1 MTTISKTGP
10 RLVQP
15 QPRVETTA
23 RADTAKAD
31 VKAQPQDNKVKNAVA
46 ERFRDGFDAAPRG
59 AANQRQRLGEIGHNH
74 DHGGHEGVGKAAGK
88 AAAAVGAGLGAAAG
102 AAAGAG
108 GPTVTTDKSGRTVV
122 DLGSGNN
129 NATISQT
136 KDGGLSITS
145 DGKTV
150 TLTAAQAKNAVIN
163 GGDGNDTITADASVT
178 KGVRIDGGKGD
189 DRLSGGVGND
199 TLAGGEGNDTV
210 IGGKGNDTLRGAAGD
225 DYLEGGAGD
234 DAISGGDGR
243 DVMYGLDG
251 KDRMSGG
258 AGRDYMDGG
267 QGNDNV
273 NGGDGDDQVM
283 GGRGNDTLQGG
294 KGNDAV
300 AGGLG
305 TDKVDGGEGSDKL
318 YVQKDD
324 KVKVGKGDKKTIVDM
339 TDSDKLGSSVS
350 VTGSDEFKAR
360 VQSDLD
366 AMRSLPIG
374 QDLLRRL
381 DGSGKKTEIR
391 ETSGG
396 NSAGGTNFSDGFQS
410 VDGTPGKGSDSY
422 VNYNT
427 TRISLGGEEWMN
439 RPPVVGLFHEL
450 VHASDIN
457 TGTLAPGQTNGTNNL
472 ENSAVGLP
480 FDHDGD
486 PSTPSITQDRPAEND
501 LRDQL
506 NLPTRPRY

>member
-1 MTTISKTGP
+1 MTTISRSAP

-15 QPRVETTA
+15 QPRVET
-23 RADTAKAD
+23 AKPD
-31 VKAQPQDNKVKNAVA
+31 VKVQAQDNTVKSAVA

-59 AANQRQRLGEIGHNH
+59 SAHPRQRLGEIGGHNHGH
-74 DHGGHEGVGKAAGK
+74 DHGPGSEGVGKAAGK
-88 AAAAVGAGLGAAAG
+88 AAAGVGAAVGAGAG
-102 AAAGAG
+102 AAAGS

-122 DLGSGNN
+122 DLGTGNN
-129 NATISQT
+129 TATVSQT

-178 KGVRIDGGKGD
+178 KGVRISGGKGD
-189 DRLSGGVGND
+189 DKLTGGVGKD
-199 TLAGGEGNDTV
+199 TLDGGEGNDTV
-210 IGGKGNDTLRGAAGD
+210 IGGKGNDTLRGAGGD

-234 DAISGGDGR
+234 DAISGGEGR

-267 QGNDNV
+267 RGNDNV

-283 GGRGNDTLQGG
+283 GGRGNDTLRGG

-305 TDKVDGGEGSDKL
+305 TDNVDGGAGNDKL
-318 YVQKDD
+318 YVQKND
-324 KVKVGKGDKKTIVDM
+324 KAKVGKGDTKTIVDM
-339 TDSDKLGSSVS
+339 KGSNNLGSSVS

-396 NSAGGTNFSDGFQS
+396 NTAGGTNFKDGFQS
-410 VDGTPGKGSDSY
+410 VDGKPGKGSDAH

-450 VHASDIN
+450 VHASDIA

-486 PSTPSITQDRPAEND
+486 PATPNITQNRPAEND